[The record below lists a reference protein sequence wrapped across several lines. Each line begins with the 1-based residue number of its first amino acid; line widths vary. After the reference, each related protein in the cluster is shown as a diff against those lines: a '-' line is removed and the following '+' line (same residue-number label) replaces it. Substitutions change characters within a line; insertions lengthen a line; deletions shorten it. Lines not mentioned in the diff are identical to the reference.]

1 MPDWQNGHL
10 YSARFGDIYFSRDSG
25 LEEKQYVFLQG
36 NRLADRF
43 GSLQPGTTF
52 SIGETGFGTGLSFLC
67 AWQLFD
73 KVASPGASL
82 DFFSVEK
89 YPLDEEEL
97 SAALALWAQLRPYAD
112 ELILRWRRRVPG
124 WNRWSFAGGR
134 VRLTLAIEDVAEALP
149 ETHGIDAWFLDGF
162 SPARNP
168 EMWTQQIFHCL
179 VRASRAGATFATYT
193 CAGVVRRGLE
203 QAGFQVKKISGFGR
217 KREMLQ
223 GELPGPSPVRTAPST
238 AIVIGGGVA
247 GCAAASALASRGLV
261 VELLESR
268 TLGAGASGNPL
279 GILHA
284 RLSAGMNALHRF
296 VLASYGHA
304 LALLDEKLSVDGVM
318 RSECGELQ
326 LSFSA
331 EEARRIEK
339 LAALDWPLHVFRSVD
354 AAEASALAGIEL
366 SYGGLWFPGSG
377 WLAPPQLCAALL
389 GSQSIIL
396 YTGRTVKSL
405 IPTSH
410 GWRVQAEDQRKQVSS
425 LEAEIVVVCT
435 GYQVKSLPA
444 LANLPLTPVRGQLT
458 LIPATA
464 VSRSLRTIVCGSGYL
479 APAVAGRHV
488 VGATHRFNDTSINL
502 NVSEHAENL
511 SRLREI
517 SPVLQRLSD
526 DVIQDTSQLEQL
538 DGRASIR
545 GSVPGAMPLVGE
557 LLPGL
562 YTSLGHGTRGLIT
575 AGLSAESVAATACGQ
590 LLPLPLSVVNALSP
604 ARRISPAAPV
614 PVKDRV
620 Y

>member
-1 MPDWQNGHL
+1 MLDWQNGHL
-10 YSARFGDIYFSRDSG
+10 YSARFGDVYFSRDSG

-43 GSLQPGTTF
+43 GSLQPDTAF

-73 KVASPGASL
+73 AVASPGASL

-97 SAALALWAQLRPYAD
+97 SAALALWPQLRPYTAG
-112 ELILRWRRRVPG
+112 LMLRWRRRVPG

-168 EMWTQQIFHCL
+168 EMWTQQIFHCIA
-179 VRASRAGATFATYT
+179 RASRAGASFATYT
-193 CAGVVRRGLE
+193 CAGVVRRALE
-203 QAGFQVKKISGFGR
+203 QAGFQVRKISGFGR

-223 GELPGPSPVRTAPST
+223 GELPGPFPVRPAPST

-247 GCAAASALASRGLV
+247 GCAAASALANRGLV
-261 VELLESR
+261 VELLESEP
-268 TLGAGASGNPL
+268 LLAAGASGNPI

-304 LALLDEKLSVDGVM
+304 LTLLDETLPVDDVM

-331 EEARRIEK
+331 EEAKRIEK

-377 WLAPPQLCAALL
+377 WLAPLQLCAALL
-389 GSQSIIL
+389 GSQPIIL

-405 IPTSH
+405 TPTSH
-410 GWRVQAEDQRKQVSS
+410 GWCVQAEDQRKQVSS

-458 LIPATA
+458 LIPATPA
-464 VSRSLRTIVCGSGYL
+464 SRNLRTIVCGSGYL

-526 DVIQDTSQLEQL
+526 DVIQDARQLEQL

-604 ARRISPAAPV
+604 AWRISPAAPV
-614 PVKDRV
+614 SDKG
-620 Y
+620 